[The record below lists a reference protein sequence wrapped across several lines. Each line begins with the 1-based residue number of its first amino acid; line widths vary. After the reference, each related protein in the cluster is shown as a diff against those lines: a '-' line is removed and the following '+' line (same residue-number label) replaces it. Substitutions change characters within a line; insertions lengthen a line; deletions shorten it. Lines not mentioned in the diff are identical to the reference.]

1 MFLIYSLIYILL
13 LPLLIL
19 RDLLTLDKNKLKTI
33 QQKLGLNITIVE
45 NQTIWLHGVSLGEI
59 KILSPLA
66 QKLSDQGQNIL
77 ITSTTNTGLEELS
90 KNFSNSAIEI
100 LPFPYDLGFV
110 HKKIISNYK
119 VGKIIL
125 FESEFWPNLLNVAK
139 NLNVVSLNTTIS
151 DTSFRRFKMLKAF
164 SRQLFSKI
172 DLFLAQSRLTIDR
185 LEFFGVKKIKFIG
198 NIKIN
203 PENYSVDPNKKNH
216 YQKILGTEKLNVIL
230 GSSHEGEEIFV
241 VEALAKMDI
250 NLILAPR
257 HPERVSKVVKEL
269 ENFGLEGIRMSSL
282 QGEVNTKINDN
293 EILVFDEVG
302 DLINLYAAGDLAIV
316 AGSINY
322 TKGHNFMEP
331 VFVNTLSI
339 TGSKLDNY
347 RQIKEDLCDTNIIE
361 TFSEQHELRSLISKY
376 QNVTF
381 RNEKS
386 SAQNDALKSYSGSY
400 DEIIKFIDEL

>member
-100 LPFPYDLGFV
+100 LPFPYDLGFA

-119 VGKIIL
+119 VSKIIL

-164 SRQLFSKI
+164 SHQLFSKI

-269 ENFGLEGIRMSSL
+269 ENFGLKGIKMSSL

-361 TFSEQHELRSLISKY
+361 TFSEQDELRSLISKY
-376 QNVTF
+376 QNVTI

>member
-269 ENFGLEGIRMSSL
+269 ENFGLKGIRMSSL

>member
-33 QQKLGLNITIVE
+33 QQKLGLNISIVE

-100 LPFPYDLGFV
+100 LPFPYDLGFA
-110 HKKIISNYK
+110 HKRIISNYK
-119 VGKIIL
+119 VSKIIL

-185 LEFFGVKKIKFIG
+185 LEFFGVKKIKLIG

-269 ENFGLEGIRMSSL
+269 ENFGLKGIKMSSL
-282 QGEVNTKINDN
+282 QGKGNTRISDN

-361 TFSEQHELRSLISKY
+361 TFSEQDELRSLISKY
-376 QNVTF
+376 QNVTI

>member
-100 LPFPYDLGFV
+100 LPFPYDLGFA

-119 VGKIIL
+119 VSKIIL

-164 SRQLFSKI
+164 SHQLFSKI

-293 EILVFDEVG
+293 EILIFDEVG

-386 SAQNDALKSYSGSY
+386 LAQNDALKSYSGSY

>member
-77 ITSTTNTGLEELS
+77 ITSTTNTGLKELS

-100 LPFPYDLGFV
+100 LPFPYDLGFA

-119 VGKIIL
+119 VSKIIL

-164 SRQLFSKI
+164 SHQLFSKI

-241 VEALAKMDI
+241 VEALAKIDI

-269 ENFGLEGIRMSSL
+269 ENFGLKGIKMSSL

-331 VFVNTLSI
+331 IFVNTLSI

-361 TFSEQHELRSLISKY
+361 TFSEQDELRSLISKY
-376 QNVTF
+376 QNVTI

>member
-33 QQKLGLNITIVE
+33 QQKLGLNISIVE
-45 NQTIWLHGVSLGEI
+45 NRTIWLHGVSLGEI

-77 ITSTTNTGLEELS
+77 ITSTTNTGLKELS

-100 LPFPYDLGFV
+100 LPFPYDLGFA

-119 VGKIIL
+119 VSKIIL

-269 ENFGLEGIRMSSL
+269 ENFGLKGIKMSSL

-361 TFSEQHELRSLISKY
+361 TFSEQDELRSLISKY
-376 QNVTF
+376 QNVTI

>member
-77 ITSTTNTGLEELS
+77 ITSTTNTGLKELS

-100 LPFPYDLGFV
+100 LPFPYDLGFA

-119 VGKIIL
+119 VSKIIL

-164 SRQLFSKI
+164 SHELFSKI

-269 ENFGLEGIRMSSL
+269 ENFGLKGIKMSSL

-376 QNVTF
+376 QNVTI

>member
-77 ITSTTNTGLEELS
+77 ITSTTNTGLKELS

-100 LPFPYDLGFV
+100 LPFPYDLGFA

-119 VGKIIL
+119 VSKIIL

-164 SRQLFSKI
+164 SHQLFSKI

-269 ENFGLEGIRMSSL
+269 ENFGLKGIKMSSL
-282 QGEVNTKINDN
+282 QDEVNTKINDN

-322 TKGHNFMEP
+322 AKGHNFMEP

-361 TFSEQHELRSLISKY
+361 TFSEQDELRSLISKY
-376 QNVTF
+376 QNVTI

>member
-1 MFLIYSLIYILL
+1 MFFIYSLIYILL

-33 QQKLGLNITIVE
+33 QQKLGFNIPNVK
-45 NQTIWLHGVSLGEI
+45 NRTIWLHGVSLGEI

-66 QKLSDQGQNIL
+66 KKLSNQGQNIL
-77 ITSTTNTGLEELS
+77 ITSTTNTGLEELN
-90 KNFSNSAIEI
+90 KNFSNSDIKI
-100 LPFPYDLGFV
+100 LPFPYDLEFA
-110 HKKIISNYK
+110 HKKIIINFK
-119 VGKIIL
+119 VNKIIL
-125 FESEFWPNLLNVAK
+125 FESEFWPNLLNAAK
-139 NLNVVSLNTTIS
+139 NLNVVSLNSTIS
-151 DTSFRRFKMLKAF
+151 DTSFKRFKMLKVF
-164 SRQLFSKI
+164 SKTLFSKI
-172 DLFLAQSRLTIDR
+172 DLFLAQSKITIDR
-185 LEFFGVKKIKFIG
+185 LEFFEVKNIKHIG

-203 PENYSVDPNKKNH
+203 PENYSVDQNRRNH

-241 VEALAKMDI
+241 VQALTDMDI

-257 HPERVSKVVKEL
+257 HPERVSKVIKEL
-269 ENFGLEGIRMSSL
+269 ENLGLRGIRMSSL
-282 QGEVNTKINDN
+282 QKEANIKINDN

-322 TKGHNFMEP
+322 AKGHNFMEP
-331 VFVNTLSI
+331 IFVDTLSI

-347 RQIKEDLCDTNIIE
+347 KQIKKDLCDTNIIE
-361 TFSEQHELRSLISKY
+361 TFSEQDQLRSLISKY
-376 QNVTF
+376 QNITI
-381 RNEKS
+381 RSEKK
-386 SAQNDALKSYSGSY
+386 SAQNNALTNYSGSY

>member
-77 ITSTTNTGLEELS
+77 ITSTTNTGLKELS

-100 LPFPYDLGFV
+100 LPFPYDLGFA

-119 VGKIIL
+119 VSKIIL

-269 ENFGLEGIRMSSL
+269 ENFGLKGIKMSSL

-331 VFVNTLSI
+331 IFVNTLSI

-347 RQIKEDLCDTNIIE
+347 KQIKEDLCDTNIIE
-361 TFSEQHELRSLISKY
+361 TFSEQDELRSLISKY
-376 QNVTF
+376 QNVTI

>member
-1 MFLIYSLIYILL
+1 
-13 LPLLIL
+13 
-19 RDLLTLDKNKLKTI
+19 
-33 QQKLGLNITIVE
+33 
-45 NQTIWLHGVSLGEI
+45 
-59 KILSPLA
+59 
-66 QKLSDQGQNIL
+66 
-77 ITSTTNTGLEELS
+77 
-90 KNFSNSAIEI
+90 
-100 LPFPYDLGFV
+100 
-110 HKKIISNYK
+110 
-119 VGKIIL
+119 
-125 FESEFWPNLLNVAK
+125 
-139 NLNVVSLNTTIS
+139 
-151 DTSFRRFKMLKAF
+151 
-164 SRQLFSKI
+164 
-172 DLFLAQSRLTIDR
+172 
-185 LEFFGVKKIKFIG
+185 
-198 NIKIN
+198 
-203 PENYSVDPNKKNH
+203 
-216 YQKILGTEKLNVIL
+216 
-230 GSSHEGEEIFV
+230 
-241 VEALAKMDI
+241 MDI

-269 ENFGLEGIRMSSL
+269 ENFGLKGIKMSSL

-293 EILVFDEVG
+293 EILIFDEVG

>member
-77 ITSTTNTGLEELS
+77 ITSTTNTGLKELS

-100 LPFPYDLGFV
+100 LPFPYDLGFA

-119 VGKIIL
+119 VSKIIL

-164 SRQLFSKI
+164 SHQLFSKI

-216 YQKILGTEKLNVIL
+216 YQKILGTKKLNVIL

-269 ENFGLEGIRMSSL
+269 ENFGLKGIKMSSL

-361 TFSEQHELRSLISKY
+361 TFSEQDELRSLISKY
-376 QNVTF
+376 QNVTI

>member
-100 LPFPYDLGFV
+100 LPFPYDLGFA

-119 VGKIIL
+119 VSKIIL

-376 QNVTF
+376 QNVTI

-386 SAQNDALKSYSGSY
+386 SAQNDALKSHSGSY

>member
-164 SRQLFSKI
+164 SHQLFSKI

-376 QNVTF
+376 QNVTI

>member
-77 ITSTTNTGLEELS
+77 ITSTTNTGLKELS

-100 LPFPYDLGFV
+100 LPFPYDLGFA

-119 VGKIIL
+119 VSKIIL

-164 SRQLFSKI
+164 SHQLFSKI

-269 ENFGLEGIRMSSL
+269 ENFGLKGIKMSSL

-361 TFSEQHELRSLISKY
+361 TFSEQDELRSLISKY
-376 QNVTF
+376 QNVTI

>member
-77 ITSTTNTGLEELS
+77 ITSTTNTGLKELS

-100 LPFPYDLGFV
+100 LPFPYDLGFA

-119 VGKIIL
+119 VSKIIL

-164 SRQLFSKI
+164 SHQLFSKI

-269 ENFGLEGIRMSSL
+269 ENFGLKGIKMSSL

-347 RQIKEDLCDTNIIE
+347 KQIKEDLCDTNIIE
-361 TFSEQHELRSLISKY
+361 TFSEQDELRSLISKY
-376 QNVTF
+376 QNVTI

>member
-33 QQKLGLNITIVE
+33 QQKLGLKITIVE

-77 ITSTTNTGLEELS
+77 ITSTTNTGLKELS

-100 LPFPYDLGFV
+100 LPFPYDLGFA

-119 VGKIIL
+119 VSKIIL

-164 SRQLFSKI
+164 SHQLFSKI

-269 ENFGLEGIRMSSL
+269 ENFGLKGIKMSSL

-331 VFVNTLSI
+331 IFVNTLSI

-361 TFSEQHELRSLISKY
+361 TFSEQDELRSLISKY
-376 QNVTF
+376 QNVTI

>member
-110 HKKIISNYK
+110 HKKIVSNYK

-376 QNVTF
+376 QNVTI

-386 SAQNDALKSYSGSY
+386 SAQNDALNSYSGSY
-400 DEIIKFIDEL
+400 DEIIKFIDDL

>member
-77 ITSTTNTGLEELS
+77 ITSTTNTGLKELS

-100 LPFPYDLGFV
+100 LPFPYDLGFA

-119 VGKIIL
+119 VSKIIL

-164 SRQLFSKI
+164 SHQLFSKI

-269 ENFGLEGIRMSSL
+269 ENFGLKGIKMSSL
-282 QGEVNTKINDN
+282 QDEVNTKINDN

-302 DLINLYAAGDLAIV
+302 DLINLYAVGDLAIV

-331 VFVNTLSI
+331 IFVNTLSI

-361 TFSEQHELRSLISKY
+361 TFSEQDELRSLVSKY
-376 QNVTF
+376 QNVTI

>member
-33 QQKLGLNITIVE
+33 QQKLGLNISIVE

-90 KNFSNSAIEI
+90 KNFSNSAIKI
-100 LPFPYDLGFV
+100 LPFPYDLGFA

-119 VGKIIL
+119 VSKIIL

-151 DTSFRRFKMLKAF
+151 DTSYRRFKMLKAF
-164 SRQLFSKI
+164 SRHLFRKI

-185 LEFFGVKKIKFIG
+185 LEFFGVKKIKLIG

-203 PENYSVDPNKKNH
+203 PENYSVDLNKKDH
-216 YQKILGTEKLNVIL
+216 YQKILGSEKLNVIL

-241 VEALAKMDI
+241 VEALAKMNI

-269 ENFGLEGIRMSSL
+269 ENFGLKGIKMSSL

-347 RQIKEDLCDTNIIE
+347 RQIKEDICDTNIIE
-361 TFSEQHELRSLISKY
+361 TFSEQDELRSLISKY
-376 QNVTF
+376 QNITI

>member
-77 ITSTTNTGLEELS
+77 ITSTTNTGLKELS

-100 LPFPYDLGFV
+100 LPFPYDLGFA

-119 VGKIIL
+119 VSKIIL

-164 SRQLFSKI
+164 SHQLFSKI

-269 ENFGLEGIRMSSL
+269 ENFGLKGIKMSSL

-361 TFSEQHELRSLISKY
+361 TFSEQEELRSLISKY
-376 QNVTF
+376 QNVTI

-386 SAQNDALKSYSGSY
+386 SAQNDALKRYSGSY

>member
-376 QNVTF
+376 QNVTI

>member
-282 QGEVNTKINDN
+282 QGEVNTKINNN

-376 QNVTF
+376 QNVTI

>member
-100 LPFPYDLGFV
+100 LPFPYDLGFA

-119 VGKIIL
+119 VSKIIL

-164 SRQLFSKI
+164 SRQLFTKI

-269 ENFGLEGIRMSSL
+269 ENFGLKGIKMSSL

-331 VFVNTLSI
+331 IFVNTLSI

-361 TFSEQHELRSLISKY
+361 TFSEQDELRSLISKY
-376 QNVTF
+376 QNVTI

>member
-1 MFLIYSLIYILL
+1 MFFIYSLIYILL

-33 QQKLGLNITIVE
+33 QQKLGLNISIVE

-77 ITSTTNTGLEELS
+77 ITSTTNTGLKELS
-90 KNFSNSAIEI
+90 KNFGNSAIEI
-100 LPFPYDLGFV
+100 LPFPYDLGFA

-119 VGKIIL
+119 VSKIIL

-269 ENFGLEGIRMSSL
+269 ENFGLKGIKMSSL
-282 QGEVNTKINDN
+282 KGEGNTRISDN

-302 DLINLYAAGDLAIV
+302 DLINLYAAADLAIV

-331 VFVNTLSI
+331 IFVNTLSI

-361 TFSEQHELRSLISKY
+361 TFSEQDELRSLISKY
-376 QNVTF
+376 QNVTI

>member
-77 ITSTTNTGLEELS
+77 ITSTTNTGLKELS

-100 LPFPYDLGFV
+100 LPFPYDLGFA

-119 VGKIIL
+119 VSKIIL

-164 SRQLFSKI
+164 SHQLFSKI

-269 ENFGLEGIRMSSL
+269 ENFGLKGIKMSSL

-361 TFSEQHELRSLISKY
+361 TFSEQDELRSLISKY
-376 QNVTF
+376 QNSTI

-386 SAQNDALKSYSGSY
+386 SAQNDALKSHSGSY

>member
-100 LPFPYDLGFV
+100 LPFPYDLGFA

-119 VGKIIL
+119 VSKIIL

-269 ENFGLEGIRMSSL
+269 ENFGLKGIKMSSL

-376 QNVTF
+376 QNVTI

>member
-110 HKKIISNYK
+110 HKKIVSNYK

-269 ENFGLEGIRMSSL
+269 ENFGLKGIRMSSL

>member
-33 QQKLGLNITIVE
+33 QQKLGFNVSIVE

-110 HKKIISNYK
+110 HKKIVSNYK

>member
-185 LEFFGVKKIKFIG
+185 LEFFGVKKIKLIG

-282 QGEVNTKINDN
+282 QGEVNTKINNN

-302 DLINLYAAGDLAIV
+302 DLIDLYAAGDLAIV

>member
-100 LPFPYDLGFV
+100 LPFPYDLGFA

-376 QNVTF
+376 QNVTI